1 MDGIVYIMSKKCWVL
16 TRSVNEYDQYG
27 EYFEA
32 VFVNKPS
39 LKTLADY
46 FKYNDRG
53 ISVNVF
59 EAISFLEH
67 VLAGGGRQDTEYE
80 WYDLQ
85 EVEMK

>member
-1 MDGIVYIMSKKCWVL
+1 M
-16 TRSVNEYDQYG
+16 TRSINEYDQDG

-32 VFVNKPS
+32 VFANKPS
-39 LKTLADY
+39 LKTLADH

-67 VLAGGGRQDTEYE
+67 VLAGGGRRDTEYE